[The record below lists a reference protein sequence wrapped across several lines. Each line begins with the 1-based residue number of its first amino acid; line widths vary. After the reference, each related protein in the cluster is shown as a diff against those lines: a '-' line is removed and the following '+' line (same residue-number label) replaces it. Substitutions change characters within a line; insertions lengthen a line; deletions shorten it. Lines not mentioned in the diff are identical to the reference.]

1 MSGVRKALCLSFA
14 LLSEAGLGEGELM
27 EAMERLSAVRM
38 DERGTLIYDTQ
49 LGKRGLHGGLGL
61 SKPDVILHTAGL
73 ENNIT
78 THSLVQWSH

>member
-1 MSGVRKALCLSFA
+1 MRKALCLSFA
-14 LLSEAGLGEGELM
+14 PLSETGLGEGELG

-49 LGKRGLHGGLGL
+49 LGKGGLHGGLGL
-61 SKPDVILHTAGL
+61 TKRDVILHRAGL

-78 THSLVQWSH
+78 PRSLVQ